1 MAATPQEL
9 RSGQQILH
17 YRLIEKLGEGGMGV
31 VWKATDSSL
40 DRPVALKAL
49 PPAFSADS
57 ERLAR
62 FEREARLL
70 ASLNHPNIATV
81 YSVHQV
87 EGVRYLSMELV
98 PGEDLTQRIARG
110 AVPVSEALELARQM
124 ALALEAA
131 HESGVVH
138 RDLKPANIR
147 ITPDGRVKVLDFGLA
162 KALETDT
169 RSSSLSASPTYAL
182 SAMTGGM
189 IIGTAAYMSPEQAR
203 GQAADRRADIWSFGV
218 VLYEMLTGSRGF
230 DGETVSDT
238 LAAVLRAE
246 PDRSLL
252 PRDLPVRVR
261 ALLERCLEKSPRRRL
276 RDIGEA
282 VLVLEDVL
290 AGRGAEVEAPVAA
303 TTPAAAPAGFRAWW
317 PLAVAALAL
326 VAAGVAWMRPAPGPA
341 PLRKMTLALQTT
353 ASPVQLPVL
362 SPDGTQ
368 LAYVQGT
375 ELWVRDF
382 TQLTSRRLA
391 EGLDEDFRPLWSP
404 DGQSIAFGTASA
416 LSRVSVTG
424 GAISQ
429 ICAVPDFTGG
439 AGGAW
444 PREGRILFTRGS
456 DHLYQVAQGGGVPAV
471 LVARID
477 STEGDL
483 HHPLVLPGKG
493 AIVCILH
500 LLKSGP
506 TVIAVVEPGKRREL
520 LAVTSGFLWQ
530 LEYDPR
536 GFLIYGRLGDG
547 AGIWALPFS
556 VDRLEATGEPFLIA
570 PDGGSPS
577 IASNGSLSYRLGL
590 AGLESHVIR
599 LDRSGAVR
607 DTLGRPS
614 PGLWSLLPS
623 PDGRS
628 LAVEI
633 RETGEGDIWSYDLER
648 GTEGRL
654 AFGPG
659 RQGEPA
665 WSPDNL
671 TLAYR
676 EFSTTTVMLAPA
688 DGSRAPRRFVNGM
701 HPHFTPDG
709 KKILY
714 SRDAKANRVDIW
726 IASLESSGDS
736 MAVLATA
743 AEENYPAP
751 APQAPFMAYDSDES
765 GQTEVYLKP
774 YPQGDGRWQVSMKG
788 GERPVWSRTGDRLY
802 YYNDTDL
809 YEVPVQLT
817 PSVRLGT
824 PRVIFRMS
832 PLRLR
837 TIGRFTVLP
846 TADPDRF
853 YAIQNTGA
861 PAQSPNDAV
870 VVENWPAEFAKRK

>member
-1 MAATPQEL
+1 MAGTPEEL

-17 YRLIEKLGEGGMGV
+17 YRLVEKLGEGGMGV

-49 PPAFSADS
+49 PPAFSADT

-81 YSVHQV
+81 YSVHQL

-98 PGEDLTQRIARG
+98 PGEDLSQRIARG
-110 AVPVSEALELARQM
+110 AVPVAEALELARQI

-147 ITPDGRVKVLDFGLA
+147 ITPDGRVKVLDIGLA
-162 KALETDT
+162 NALETDV

-182 SAMTGGM
+182 SAMTSGM

-203 GQAADRRADIWSFGV
+203 GQGADRRADIWSFGV
-218 VLYEMLTGSRGF
+218 VLYEMLTGTRAF

-261 ALLERCLEKSPRRRL
+261 TLLDRCLEKSARRRL

-282 VLVLEDVL
+282 VLTLEDVL
-290 AGRGAEVEAPVAA
+290 AGGGAEAGAP
-303 TTPAAAPAGFRAWW
+303 AAPATAPPPAGIRALW
-317 PLAVAALAL
+317 PLAVAVLAL
-326 VAAGVAWMRPAPGPA
+326 ITAGVAWMRPGPSSA
-341 PLRKMTLALQTT
+341 PLRKLTLALQTT

-362 SPDGTQ
+362 SPDGAQ
-368 LAYVQGT
+368 LAYLQGS

-391 EGLDEDFRPLWSP
+391 EGLDEDFRPVWSP
-404 DGQSIAFGTASA
+404 DGASIAFATGNA

-429 ICAVPDFTGG
+429 VCTAQDFTGG

-444 PREGRILFTRGS
+444 RRDGRILFTRGS
-456 DHLYQVAQGGGVPAV
+456 DHIYQVAQGGGVPSV

-500 LLKSGP
+500 TLKSGP
-506 TVIAVVEPGKRREL
+506 TVLAVVEPGKRRPL
-520 LAVTSGFLWQ
+520 LTVTSGLLWN

-536 GFLIYGRLGDG
+536 GYLIYGRLGDG

-556 VDRLEATGEPFLIA
+556 LKTLKTTGEPFMIA
-570 PDGGSPS
+570 PEGGSPS
-577 IASNGSLSYRLGL
+577 IASNGSLAYRLGV
-590 AGLESHVIR
+590 AGLESHAIR
-599 LDRSGAVR
+599 LNRSGAVL

-614 PGLWSLLPS
+614 PGLWSLMPS

-628 LAVEI
+628 LAAEI
-633 RETGEGDIWSYDLER
+633 REAGEGDIWSYDLER

-665 WSPDNL
+665 WSPDGRM
-671 TLAYR
+671 LAYR
-676 EFSTTTVMLAPA
+676 EFVSTTVMLAPA
-688 DGSRAPRRFVNGM
+688 DGSRSPRRFASGM
-701 HPHFTPDG
+701 HPNFTPDG
-709 KKILY
+709 KRILY
-714 SRDAKANRVDIW
+714 SRQAGDNRMDIW
-726 IASLESSGDS
+726 IASVESPGDS
-736 MAVLATA
+736 MAVLATP
-743 AEENYPAP
+743 AEENFPAP
-751 APQAPFMAYDSDES
+751 APQAPFMAYESDES
-765 GQTEVYLKP
+765 GQLEVYLKP
-774 YPQGDGRWQVSMKG
+774 YPQGEGRWQVSVQG
-788 GERPVWSRTGDRLY
+788 GEQPLWNRTGDRLY
-802 YYNDTDL
+802 YYDDSDF
-809 YEVPVQLT
+809 YEVEVQLT
-817 PSVRLGT
+817 PTVRLGT
-824 PRVIFRMS
+824 PRVIFRMG

-837 TIGRFTVLP
+837 TFGRYTVLP
-846 TADPDRF
+846 TGNPNQF
-853 YAIQNTGA
+853 FAIQNTGA
-861 PAQSPNDAV
+861 PAQSPNDAI
-870 VVENWPAEFAKRK
+870 VVENWPAEFTKRK